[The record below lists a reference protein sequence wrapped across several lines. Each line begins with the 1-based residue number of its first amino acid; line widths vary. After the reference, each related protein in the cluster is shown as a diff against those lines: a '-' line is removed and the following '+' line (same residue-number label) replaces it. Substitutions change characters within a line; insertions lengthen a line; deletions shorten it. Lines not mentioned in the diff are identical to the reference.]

1 MLDTAGGGEMRGK
14 LHLHVCVDALAGA
27 LAAQAGRADPEG
39 RLRFVA
45 ERAQHVCQAQAARP
59 DAQVPALQ
67 SAAHAPVVQDAVAHL
82 HAHGR
87 ALMSMLTAFQ
97 QQCPRKDLPLAD
109 LLSRAGLGFRSR

>member
-1 MLDTAGGGEMRGK
+1 MRASAGGTGMRGK

-27 LAAQAGRADPEG
+27 LAAEARRADLER

-67 SAAHAPVVQDAVAHL
+67 SAAHAPVV
-82 HAHGR
+82 
-87 ALMSMLTAFQ
+87 
-97 QQCPRKDLPLAD
+97 
-109 LLSRAGLGFRSR
+109 